1 MASLTRAQAHKVALP
16 TTLAQPAPR
25 LAAAHLASLRLSSAL
40 PSRTTDI
47 LCCRACSA
55 IGSTSVRLVRSK
67 RASSKKVDGKR
78 SAKVPNVRLVV
89 CHACGF
95 QLREPGSNRDTVDSF
110 PSARKAARL
119 AVRTAPLSAFI
130 APATISSSS
139 PKQSEVDKAPNVAYP
154 TVVVPSSV
162 SRPSAP
168 TPCPVVPLP
177 TAVETPKASTSTR
190 KKKPQSSL
198 QKMLALSK
206 IREAEEASKKSSSGG
221 LLDWM

>member
-1 MASLTRAQAHKVALP
+1 MASLTLAQAHKVALP

-40 PSRTTDI
+40 PSRTTDA

-78 SAKVPNVRLVV
+78 SVKVPNVRLVV

-95 QLREPGSNRDTVDSF
+95 QLRESGSNRDTVDSF

-119 AVRTAPLSAFI
+119 AVRTAPLSASV
-130 APATISSSS
+130 APATLPSSSKPS
-139 PKQSEVDKAPNVAYP
+139 AVDKAPNVASP
-154 TVVVPSSV
+154 PVVVPSSV

-168 TPCPVVPLP
+168 APSPVPSP
-177 TAVETPKASTSTR
+177 APAEAPKASTSAR

-206 IREAEEASKKSSSGG
+206 AREAEEASKKSSSGG